1 MSELDPSA
9 RRLDA
14 ALKRLEGALDS
25 LMSRTGDPAVTR
37 AELAALVEDRAR
49 MAEELDASLAREEEL
64 QALADEASEA
74 LGAAIEEVRAALG
87 NGDPSG
93 TAMEEGSE

>member
-1 MSELDPSA
+1 MTELDPSA

-25 LMSRTGDPAVTR
+25 LMSRTGDPA
-37 AELAALVEDRAR
+37 
-49 MAEELDASLAREEEL
+49 
-64 QALADEASEA
+64 EASEA

-87 NGDPSG
+87 KDGARTSG
-93 TAMEEGSE
+93 ELE

>member
-1 MSELDPSA
+1 MTELDPSA

-49 MAEELDASLAREEEL
+49 MA
-64 QALADEASEA
+64 DEASEA

-87 NGDPSG
+87 KDGARTSG
-93 TAMEEGSE
+93 ELE